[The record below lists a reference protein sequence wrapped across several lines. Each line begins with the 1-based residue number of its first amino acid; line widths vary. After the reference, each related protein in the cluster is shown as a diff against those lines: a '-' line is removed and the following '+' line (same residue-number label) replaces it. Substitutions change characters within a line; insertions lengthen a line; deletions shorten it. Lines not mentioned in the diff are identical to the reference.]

1 MAFSFSI
8 PDIKADLVGLIKSLE
23 LIKLNYKS
31 REAIYKLLS
40 TNSKNSD
47 VNETMKTLGLSSTN
61 NPPGS
66 AVFKFVES
74 LPKLLPEI
82 INDNPDYETKMKI
95 DNNFIFSIIIAKT
108 INKIIDEYLQEF
120 NKFTEAE
127 RNEILQNLI
136 DSEKNNEAKFKDQF
150 IQLQKIEN
158 EKREQLLII
167 LLFLQAMKQRQ
178 EELLQLKIEL
188 VIDLKK
194 NISGLLDK
202 VFTTVD
208 GKPLLTEKARNE
220 ITDNISNFL
229 IQNISDNN
237 LKKAKDPEWLNRKK
251 YEPGRL
257 FPPANDNKIDVLDLD
272 SLRVKSEI
280 TRIIEEGFSQ
290 NGIIVDKEFMSINI
304 NIIVNEIK
312 SDNGM
317 IKKGLEEIS
326 SVDTENSI
334 IANLVSDK
342 TDKISNIIGEE
353 NLNLDVQY
361 NDDDDL
367 FNDDRPGM

>member
-304 NIIVNEIK
+304 NTIVNEIK